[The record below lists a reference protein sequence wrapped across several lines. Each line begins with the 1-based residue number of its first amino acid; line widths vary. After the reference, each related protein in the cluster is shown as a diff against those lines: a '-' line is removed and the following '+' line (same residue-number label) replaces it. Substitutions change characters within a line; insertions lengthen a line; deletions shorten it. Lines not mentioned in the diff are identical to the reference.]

1 MKPYAFGIVTLAAA
15 LISLPSLAADVTY
28 RKDIRPL
35 MEQKCFGCHGSGSPY
50 YGDFKV
56 DDKKYKAAMK
66 GPRMDTYAD
75 TIYFV
80 GWPDTGALM
89 RRLDDGKGS
98 KSGKPGNMYVYLG
111 SSDEERQKNFN
122 LFKSWVGEDAW
133 VLNRW
138 KARGK
143 VPGVTKEQVSK
154 MKLKY

>member
-1 MKPYAFGIVTLAAA
+1 MKIGTVGSASVM
-15 LISLPSLAADVTY
+15 LILFSASSVAGDVTY

-35 MEQKCFGCHGSGSPY
+35 MERRCLACHGSSAPY
-50 YGDFKV
+50 YGDFKE
-56 DDKKYKAAMK
+56 DAKRYAAAMK

-89 RRLDDGKGS
+89 RRLDDGKSNKG
-98 KSGKPGNMYVYLG
+98 GKPGNMYAYLG
-111 SSDEERQKNFN
+111 STQDERQKNLE
-122 LFKSWVGEDAW
+122 LFKAWVGEEAW

-143 VPGVTKEQVSK
+143 VPGITKDQVSR